1 MRKGTAMIVAGGI
14 LLLPPALA
22 LGLTALMSTSIGPR
36 LLSLFG
42 FGEFLIYW
50 DPLVA
55 LSVVAVGSTLVLVGL
70 RRRVSHKGRI

>member
-1 MRKGTAMIVAGGI
+1 MHKGTGMIVAGGI

-22 LGLTALMSTSIGPR
+22 LGVTALMSTPIGPR

-55 LSVVAVGSTLVLVGL
+55 LSVVAVGSTLVVVGL
-70 RRRVSHKGRI
+70 RRRRSHKGRI